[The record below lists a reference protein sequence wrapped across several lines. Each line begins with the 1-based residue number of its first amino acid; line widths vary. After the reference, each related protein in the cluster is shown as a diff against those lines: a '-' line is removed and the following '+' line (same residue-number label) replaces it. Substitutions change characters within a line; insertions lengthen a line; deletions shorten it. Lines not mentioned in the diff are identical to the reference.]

1 MSIMAVIQSVLS
13 ALSSFLWGLP
23 LMIALIG
30 TGLYLTIRLDFVQ
43 FRHLFRALKMIF
55 MPPHDERSPGDI
67 SHFQALMTALA
78 ATVGTGNIAGVGTA
92 VALGGPGA
100 LLWMWV
106 TGLLGMAT
114 KYVEALL
121 AIRYRVIE
129 PNGTVAGGPMFYIER
144 GLGSRWLA
152 VAFALCAGI
161 AAFGTGNTIQSN
173 SVAEV
178 VNETFGT
185 PAWITG
191 LILAFLVGQVVLGG
205 IKTIGRVTQVL
216 VPLMILFYLTAGITA
231 VLMNLSLLPG
241 AFRMVIVHAFTGE
254 AALGG
259 VAGAGVR
266 EAVRFGLA
274 RGLLSNESGLGSSP
288 IAAAAARTNHPATQA
303 LVSMTQTFIDTI
315 VVCSMTGFIIIM
327 SGNAD
332 GTLTGARLTATA
344 LSTLL
349 DSGTGSLITAISLA
363 VFAYSTL
370 LGWCYY
376 GEIAMEY
383 IFGIKSVTPYRIV
396 FVIVVFFGS
405 ILRMETVWTFTD
417 VMNALMALPNLIALV
432 LLGNEAARIHRDY
445 FSQTPLKEKRYA
457 VDNSERAQADNS

>member
-1 MSIMAVIQSVLS
+1 MGILSFIQPALAVLS
-13 ALSSFLWGLP
+13 DFLWGVP

-30 TGLYLTIRLDFVQ
+30 TGIYLTIRLEFVQ

-55 MPPHDERSPGDI
+55 MPPHDDRSPGDI

-92 VALGGPGA
+92 VAIGGPGA

-114 KYVEALL
+114 KYAEALL
-121 AIRYRVIE
+121 AIRFRVIE
-129 PNGTVAGGPMFYIER
+129 PDGTVAGGPMFYIER

-152 VAFALCAGI
+152 LVFALCAGI

-191 LILAFLVGQVVLGG
+191 LVLAFLVGQVVLGG
-205 IKTIGRVTQVL
+205 IKSIGRVTEVL
-216 VPLMILFYLTAGITA
+216 VPVMILFYLAAGTTA

-241 AFRMVIVHAFTGE
+241 AVRMVFVHAFTGE
-254 AALGG
+254 AAIGG
-259 VAGAGVR
+259 IAGAGVR
-266 EAVRFGLA
+266 EAVRVGLA

-288 IAAAAARTNHPATQA
+288 IAAAAARTDHPVTQA

-315 VVCSMTGFIIIM
+315 VICSMTGFIIIM
-327 SGNAD
+327 SGEAD
-332 GTLTGARLTATA
+332 GSMTGARLTATA

-349 DSGTGSLITAISLA
+349 GTGAGGWITAVSLA

-383 IFGIKSVTPYRIV
+383 IFGIEVVTPYRIV
-396 FVIVVFFGS
+396 FVVVVFLGAV
-405 ILRMETVWTFTD
+405 LRLETVWTFTD
-417 VMNALMALPNLIALV
+417 VMNALMALPNLIALT
-432 LLGNEAARIHRDY
+432 LLGGEAARIHRDY
-445 FSQTPLKEKRYA
+445 FSDTPLREKRYA
-457 VDNSERAQADNS
+457 VDSSGPPPTTGP

>member
-1 MSIMAVIQSVLS
+1 MSIFAVVNSVLT
-13 ALSSFLWGLP
+13 ALSDFLWGIP

-30 TGLYLTIRLDFVQ
+30 TGLYLTVRLEFVQ

-55 MPPHDERSPGDI
+55 MPPHDDRSPGDI

-92 VALGGPGA
+92 VAMGGPGA

-114 KYVEALL
+114 KYAEALL
-121 AIRYRVIE
+121 AIRFRVIE
-129 PNGTVAGGPMFYIER
+129 PDGKVAGGPMFYIER
-144 GLGSRWLA
+144 GLGSRWMA

-178 VNETFGT
+178 ANETFGA

-205 IKTIGRVTQVL
+205 IRSIGRVTGVL
-216 VPLMILFYLTAGITA
+216 VPVMILFYLAAGITA
-231 VLMNLSLLPG
+231 VLMNLPLLPG
-241 AFRMVIVHAFTGE
+241 AFRAVIVHAFTGE
-254 AALGG
+254 AAIGG
-259 VAGAGVR
+259 IAGAGVR
-266 EAVRFGLA
+266 EAVRVGLA

-288 IAAAAARTNHPATQA
+288 IAAAAARTDHPATQA
-303 LVSMTQTFIDTI
+303 LISMTQTFIDTI
-315 VVCSMTGFIIIM
+315 VICSMTGFIIIM
-327 SGNAD
+327 SGEAD
-332 GTLTGARLTATA
+332 GSMTGARLTATA

-349 DSGTGSLITAISLA
+349 GTGAGSLITAISLA
-363 VFAYSTL
+363 VFAYSTI

-383 IFGIKSVTPYRIV
+383 IFGIRAVIPYRIV
-396 FVIVVFFGS
+396 FVIVVFFGAV
-405 ILRMETVWTFTD
+405 LRLEAVWTFTD
-417 VMNALMALPNLIALV
+417 VMNALMALPNLIALT

-445 FSQTPLKEKRYA
+445 FSDTPLRGKRYA
-457 VDNSERAQADNS
+457 VDTSGPPPTAGR